1 MARDCKL
8 YCTVCAALL
17 HCVATDI
24 RYIMGNFEAE
34 PEYAWKNQ
42 SKLQVIKLA
51 GL

>member
-1 MARDCKL
+1 MES
-8 YCTVCAALL
+8 
-17 HCVATDI
+17 
-24 RYIMGNFEAE
+24 FEEE